1 MSFNKIL
8 LESDELSTWMHQ
20 HTNET
25 EYNNLVFREITAIC
39 LLQQALD
46 VEDGIRVLLNK
57 NSYLPGAAL
66 ALARPLF
73 ESYVRGIWLLKT
85 ATDDDTDK
93 FLSGEYYFKISNLVE
108 AIGNDPD
115 TDGKWINE
123 IKEAHLRVMHDLT
136 HGGTSH
142 INSRCF
148 PNLIEPNYSEEHL
161 IALVMLGIE
170 IKIRICRVMLSMLQ
184 KDDALNSLNK
194 RAEDLENWFQIIS
207 PDVSN

>member
-1 MSFNKIL
+1 
-8 LESDELSTWMHQ
+8 MHQ